1 MTLSPI
7 PSDSLRLQPD
17 PEAVLARLEL
27 ELSRY
32 RSLIIAFSGGVD
44 SAVLLAAA
52 RRVLSDR
59 AVALTA
65 DSPSMPRAEL
75 QSAREL
81 AASLGVRH
89 IVAQTSEL
97 QRPEYVSNDRQ
108 RCYWCKTTLFETCAR
123 VSTDLGIDHVAY
135 GYTVDDAGDYRPGH
149 AAAAEFRVRAP
160 LFDAGLGKKEIRA
173 VARVLKLNVWDKPAA
188 PCLSSRIPYGSEVS
202 IHKLSTIEAM
212 EARLHEL
219 GFPIV
224 RARFDGTTMKIEVPT
239 EDIARLS
246 ATEIWSQLNGKAKD
260 LSVPLLVIDLD
271 GFRSGKLN
279 QAGVGV

>member
-1 MTLSPI
+1 MTLSPAI
-7 PSDSLRLQPD
+7 DDSCPAQPD
-17 PEAVLARLEL
+17 PEAIMARLGL
-27 ELSRY
+27 ELGRY

-52 RRVLSDR
+52 RRVLGDR

-75 QSAREL
+75 EAAQEL

-97 QRPEYVSNDRQ
+97 ERPEYVSNDRQ
-108 RCYWCKTTLFETCAR
+108 RCYWCKTTLFETCER
-123 VSTDLGIDHVAY
+123 FSRDLGIDHVAY
-135 GYTVDDAGDYRPGH
+135 GYTLDDVGDYRPGH

-173 VARVLKLNVWDKPAA
+173 AALLMNLKVWDKPAA

-202 IHKLSTIEAM
+202 IQKLSTIEAM
-212 EARLHEL
+212 EALLHEL

-224 RARFDGTTMKIEVPT
+224 RARFDGTTMKVEVPNA
-239 EDIARLS
+239 DLPRLTAS
-246 ATEIWSQLNGKAKD
+246 DIWSQVNGKAQE
-260 LSVPLLVIDLD
+260 LSVPLLVIDPE

-279 QAGVGV
+279 GVGVGA

>member
-1 MTLSPI
+1 MTLSPAI
-7 PSDSLRLQPD
+7 DDSCPAQPD
-17 PEAVLARLEL
+17 PEAIMARLGL
-27 ELSRY
+27 ELGRY

-52 RRVLSDR
+52 RRVLGDR

-75 QSAREL
+75 EAAQEL

-97 QRPEYVSNDRQ
+97 ERPEYASNDRQ
-108 RCYWCKTTLFETCAR
+108 RCYWCKTTLFETCQR
-123 VSTDLGIDHVAY
+123 FSRDLGIDHVAY
-135 GYTVDDAGDYRPGH
+135 GYTADDVGDYRPGH

-173 VARVLKLNVWDKPAA
+173 AALFMNLKVWDKPAA

-202 IHKLSTIEAM
+202 IQKLSTIEAM
-212 EARLHEL
+212 EAMLHGL

-224 RARFDGTTMKIEVPT
+224 RARFDGTTMKVEVPNA
-239 EDIARLS
+239 DLPRLTAS
-246 ATEIWSQLNGKAKD
+246 DIWSQVNGKAQQ
-260 LSVPLLVIDLD
+260 LSVPLLVIDPE

-279 QAGVGV
+279 GVGVGA

>member
-1 MTLSPI
+1 MTLSLMPDE
-7 PSDSLRLQPD
+7 SRHFQPD
-17 PEAVLARLEL
+17 PGASLARLEL
-27 ELSRY
+27 EISRY
-32 RSLIIAFSGGVD
+32 HSLIIAFSGGVD

-52 RRVLSDR
+52 RRVLGDR

-81 AASLGVRH
+81 AAELGVRH

-97 QRPEYVSNDRQ
+97 ERPEYVSNDRQ

-123 VSTDLGIDHVAY
+123 VSKDLGIDDVAY
-135 GYTVDDAGDYRPGH
+135 GYTADDAGDYRPGH
-149 AAAAEFRVRAP
+149 VAASEFRVRAP
-160 LFDAGLGKKEIRA
+160 LFDAGLGKKEIRTA
-173 VARVLKLNVWDKPAA
+173 ARSLNLNVWDKPAA

-202 IHKLSTIEAM
+202 IQKLSTIEAM

-224 RARFDGTTMKIEVPT
+224 RARFDGTTMKIEVPV
-239 EDIARLS
+239 EDIPRLKAS
-246 ATEIWSQLNGKAKD
+246 EIWSQVDEKAHE
-260 LSVPLLVIDLD
+260 LSVSLLVIDLE

-279 QAGVGV
+279 HIGVSA

>member
-1 MTLSPI
+1 MTLSPAI
-7 PSDSLRLQPD
+7 DDSCPAQPD
-17 PEAVLARLEL
+17 PEAIMARLGL
-27 ELSRY
+27 ELGRY

-52 RRVLSDR
+52 RRVLGDR

-75 QSAREL
+75 EAAQEL

-97 QRPEYVSNDRQ
+97 ERPEYVSNDRQ
-108 RCYWCKTTLFETCAR
+108 RCYWCKTTLFETCQR
-123 VSTDLGIDHVAY
+123 FSRDLGIDHVAY
-135 GYTVDDAGDYRPGH
+135 GYTADDVGDYRPGH

-173 VARVLKLNVWDKPAA
+173 AALLMNLKVWDKPAA

-202 IHKLSTIEAM
+202 IQKLSTIEAM
-212 EARLHEL
+212 EALLHEL

-224 RARFDGTTMKIEVPT
+224 RARFDGTTMKVEVPNA
-239 EDIARLS
+239 DLPRLTAS
-246 ATEIWSQLNGKAKD
+246 DIWSQVNGKAQE
-260 LSVPLLVIDLD
+260 LSVPLLVIDPE

-279 QAGVGV
+279 GVGVGA

>member
-1 MTLSPI
+1 MTLSPAI
-7 PSDSLRLQPD
+7 DDSCPAQPD
-17 PEAVLARLEL
+17 PEAIMARLDL
-27 ELSRY
+27 ELGRY

-52 RRVLSDR
+52 RRILGDR

-75 QSAREL
+75 EAAQEL
-81 AASLGVRH
+81 AASLGVCH

-97 QRPEYVSNDRQ
+97 ERPEYVSNDRQ
-108 RCYWCKTTLFETCAR
+108 RCYWCKTTLFETCQR
-123 VSTDLGIDHVAY
+123 FSRDLGIDHVAY
-135 GYTVDDAGDYRPGH
+135 GYTADDVGDYRPGH

-160 LFDAGLGKKEIRA
+160 LYDAGLGKKEIRA
-173 VARVLKLNVWDKPAA
+173 AALLMNLKVWDKPAA

-202 IHKLSTIEAM
+202 IQKLSTIEAM
-212 EARLHEL
+212 EAMLHEL

-224 RARFDGTTMKIEVPT
+224 RARFDGTTMKVEVPNA
-239 EDIARLS
+239 DIPRLNAS
-246 ATEIWSQLNGKAKD
+246 DIWSQVNGKAQE
-260 LSVPLLVIDLD
+260 LSVPLLVIDPE

-279 QAGVGV
+279 GVGVGA